1 MRTRLVAILAQAM
14 QLPPAERA
22 DLADRLWLSVNSRE
36 EVDAA
41 WEAEIQRRV
50 AELDAGEA
58 ECIPFETVIATMRE
72 KIKKA
77 ERQPR

>member
-58 ECIPFETVIATMRE
+58 ECIPFETVIATMR
-72 KIKKA
+72 
-77 ERQPR
+77 